1 MYVNVCATNTILIGW
16 RKSNLYTRIVW
27 AIAQINHRNYEI
39 GSVCTKYLVG
49 TLYWKNSNLCDKSV
63 NMTNKCQQV
72 SPNTYSNI

>member
-39 GSVCTKYLVG
+39 GSVCTKYLLG
-49 TLYWKNSNLCDKSV
+49 TLY
-63 NMTNKCQQV
+63 
-72 SPNTYSNI
+72 